1 MNKGYNTVQDYN
13 LTIDKFKEILDENV
27 QNIFVVVLVS
37 LREMKVLMLILLQE
51 AAGVEIFDA
60 LHTHTLTHTTH
71 TQHTHT
77 YIIHT
82 QHKGNSLLT
91 WYIKFTKEN
100 KVISR

>member
-1 MNKGYNTVQDYN
+1 MNKGYITVQDYN

-60 LHTHTLTHTTH
+60 LHTHTHTIH
-71 TQHTHT
+71 TQHTGN
-77 YIIHT
+77 T
-82 QHKGNSLLT
+82 QNKNSSL
-91 WYIKFTKEN
+91 K
-100 KVISR
+100 